1 MAVDGAAM
9 SAAVVS
15 LGQSIGAYQ
24 FFLPP
29 LREVRKAGPNDRNMR
44 GDVRLGQLAAGVVTV
59 AVGAMLGYLV
69 QSRVPVYVAVVMGL
83 VVAALYEMALR
94 GEGLFE

>member
-29 LREVRKAGPNDRNMR
+29 LREVRKAGAGDSAMR
-44 GDVRLGQLAAGVVTV
+44 GDVRMGQVAAGVVTLS
-59 AVGAMLGYLV
+59 VGALLGYLV
-69 QSRVPVYVAVVMGL
+69 QSQVPVIVALLMGF
-83 VVAALYEMALR
+83 VVAALYETALR